1 MANVKIMLRK
11 TCLDCPELDVR
22 DNIDHLYSGNDVY
35 MAFGQITCAHINVCE
50 LVEDQ
55 PTIDSLLNK
64 AKE

>member
-22 DNIDHLYSGNDVY
+22 DSIDHLYSGDDVF
-35 MAFGQITCAHINVCE
+35 MSFGLIYCSHMKVCK
-50 LVEDQ
+50 LVKDQ